1 MNDQCLPEVNLL
13 LTGKSKNL
21 LHIGNHKNYTG
32 HCMGFAWCCTGCR
45 RKALEQQQKFCLFLG
60 YMEWIWAQIIT
71 SGKKGPL
78 TYGHFTVRTPKSS
91 QAISQQVKLFP
102 LMQRESKSW
111 QFLCGR
117 GLFLPAQAV
126 NDCLKHKALERQ
138 AGNDN
143 ESRNQPNMNQL
154 HWNST
159 FW

>member
-1 MNDQCLPEVNLL
+1 MF
-13 LTGKSKNL
+13 TKGKFAINRQIQKCAADWQPQE
-21 LHIGNHKNYTG
+21 LHRTLHRI
-32 HCMGFAWCCTGCR
+32 CTV
-45 RKALEQQQKFCLFLG
+45 LHMLQEQQQKFCPFLD

-71 SGKKGPL
+71 SGKKCPL

-91 QAISQQVKLFP
+91 QAISQQVKLVP

-117 GLFLPAQAV
+117 GLFLLAQAV
-126 NDCLKHKALERQ
+126 NDCLKHKVLERQ

-143 ESRNQPNMNQL
+143 KSRNQPNMSQL
-154 HWNST
+154 HWNSI